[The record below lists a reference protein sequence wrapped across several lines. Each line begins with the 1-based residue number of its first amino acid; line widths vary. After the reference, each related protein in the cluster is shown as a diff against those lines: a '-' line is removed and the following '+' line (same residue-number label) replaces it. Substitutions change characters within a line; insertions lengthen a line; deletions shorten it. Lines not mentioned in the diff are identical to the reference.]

1 MLGLKK
7 YSITRRDCNKLVF
20 AIFLRLSPAAIE
32 LKHDFIVIKTE
43 TGKTLGKILISEKE
57 EECFVFWTC

>member
-1 MLGLKK
+1 MSIEKKVQTDKHNAGDKK

-32 LKHDFIVIKTE
+32 LKHDFIVIKPDDRQNLRE
-43 TGKTLGKILISEKE
+43 NPYK
-57 EECFVFWTC
+57 